1 MIYLIGGPP
10 RVGKSTLARMLLDRD
25 RIPGCSTDTLVS
37 MLQNAAPHHGVRHGT
52 HPDKAELAQ
61 PFLIEFLRAVA
72 DGIGEEP
79 EPSECYVVEGDIV
92 TPAVAAAAAG
102 LGLPVAAV
110 FLGNTTLTV
119 DDLRIAPHWLEGADD
134 ATYCRTAAWITER
147 SAIVRDACVP
157 TGQVYI
163 EMGGNH
169 TEGLERAY
177 AAL

>member
-25 RIPGCSTDTLVS
+25 RIPGCSTDALVS

-52 HPDKAELAQ
+52 HPDKADLAQ

-92 TPAVAAAAAG
+92 TPAVVAAAAG
-102 LGLPVAAV
+102 FGLPVAAV
-110 FLGNTTLTV
+110 FLGNTALTA

-163 EMGGNH
+163 EMGGGH